1 MQFIIT
7 LGLLSGFAAAQS
19 ATTTA
24 PSSGSTGIAGLVSQ
38 LPTCA
43 VSCIEKAAGTIG
55 CAVTDF
61 ACLCNGQEKLLSTLT
76 PCVLTAGCSS
86 DEIAESA
93 KIAPQICAQVANNPA
108 ASDIAAASSLVTGE
122 IGTATASGAAA
133 ATASASP
140 TAAAVRPAGGYF
152 GIVGAGVAALAAVA
166 L

>member
-1 MQFIIT
+1 MQFIVT
-7 LGLLSGFAAAQS
+7 LGLLSGLAAAQS

-38 LPTCA
+38 LPACA
-43 VSCIEKAAGTIG
+43 VSCIDKAASTIG
-55 CAVTDF
+55 CAATDF
-61 ACLCNGQEKLLSTLT
+61 ACLCNSQEKLISTLT

-86 DEIAESA
+86 DEIGAAA
-93 KIAPQICAQVANNPA
+93 KIAPQICAQVANSPA
-108 ASDIAAASSLVTGE
+108 ASDIAAASNLVTGA
-122 IGTATASGAAA
+122 IGTATASGAA